1 MRSRAAALVG
11 AVAVALA
18 LSACGTSEPQTGDA
32 AAATAAATDAAVAPA
47 SGAELNA
54 AEFAAALAAPD
65 TVVLDVRTAAE
76 FASGHLPD
84 AVNIDVQSPDFA
96 AQLAGLDTSVPYAVY
111 CRSGNR
117 SQAALD
123 VMEGAGFTQAYHLG
137 GGIGAWQQAGGQIVT
152 GG

>member
-18 LSACGTSEPQTGDA
+18 LSACGTSEPQSADVSTASSVA
-32 AAATAAATDAAVAPA
+32 ADAPA
-47 SGAELNA
+47 PGAELDA
-54 AEFAAALAAPD
+54 AQFAAALTAPN
-65 TVVLDVRTAAE
+65 TVVLDVRTPAE

-84 AVNIDVQSPDFA
+84 AVNIDVQSADFA
-96 AQLAGLDTSVPYAVY
+96 AQLAGLDKNVPYAVY

-117 SQAALD
+117 SQVALD
-123 VMEGAGFTQAYHLG
+123 VMEGAGFTHAYHLG